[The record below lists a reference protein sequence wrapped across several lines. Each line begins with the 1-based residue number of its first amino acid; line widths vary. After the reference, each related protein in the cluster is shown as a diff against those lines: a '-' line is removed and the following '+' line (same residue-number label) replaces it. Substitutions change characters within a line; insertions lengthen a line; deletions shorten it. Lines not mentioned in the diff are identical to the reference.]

1 MAGRQTVLVHHQTG
15 IAAIRVTALGYQIS
29 HLAAAQVPSP
39 VSANNGSTIYKKKN
53 NFLLKSRSSCV
64 K

>member
-39 VSANNGSTIYKKKN
+39 VSANNGSTIYKKKIT
-53 NFLLKSRSSCV
+53 SS
-64 K
+64 